1 MNLEH
6 ENTHGNGLLYAG
18 WNQDQGS
25 SAHLQTIII
34 NKKTISLSI
43 M

>member
-6 ENTHGNGLLYAG
+6 ENTHGNGLLYVG

-25 SAHLQTIII
+25 SAHVQTI
-34 NKKTISLSI
+34 NKKTISI